1 MAFADPQTITVNAV
15 AQTLNLISSEALKSI
30 YMTADEVYKLTI
42 SHQLSGNRA
51 RRMIRLDKKVVAA
64 DPLTA
69 INAYQQLGMYLVIDE
84 PANQGFTDADV
95 ELVRAGFIA
104 FLTQSNVSKLLTG
117 QH

>member
-15 AQTLNLISSEALKSI
+15 AQTLNLISSDALKSI
-30 YMTADEVYKLTI
+30 YMTSDEVYKLTI
-42 SHQLSGNRA
+42 SHQASGSRM
-51 RRMIRLDKKVVAA
+51 RRMIRFDKKVVAA

-69 INAYQQLGMYLVIDE
+69 INAYQSMGMYLVIDE
-84 PANQGFTDADV
+84 PANNGFTDADI

-104 FLTQSNVSKLLTG
+104 FLTQANIAKLLTS